1 MQKKRNMHPIKLV
14 VLDMAGTTIQDLH
27 EVEYCFKEAA
37 TLNQLQ
43 ASDERILALQ
53 GYAKLEVFRLLWTE
67 QLGEGNTDIEE
78 KAQQSYRDFRN
89 ILENYY
95 KEHPII
101 KTEGCET
108 LFDYLHQNNIYIALT
123 TGFYRKV
130 ANIILKKA
138 GWLDSL
144 NTNYLNVGNKTGIH
158 LSVTPD
164 EALSGRPNPA
174 MIHYAMKMLNIKD
187 PKSVI
192 NIGDTPVD
200 LQFGKNANVRLAL
213 AVSNGTH
220 SYDQLKNH
228 PNDGILANLSKLIPL
243 LENIKNEK
251 I

>member
-1 MQKKRNMHPIKLV
+1 MHPIKLV

-37 TLNQLQ
+37 KLNQLH

-67 QLGEGNTDIEE
+67 QLGENHSDIEP
-78 KAQQSYRDFRN
+78 KAQQSYTDFKN
-89 ILENYY
+89 ILEFYY

-101 KTEGCET
+101 KTEGCAA

-138 GWLDSL
+138 GWLESL
-144 NTNYLNVGNKTGIH
+144 NQNYVNISNKTGIH
-158 LSVTPD
+158 ISVTPD
-164 EALSGRPNPA
+164 ETGTGRPNPA
-174 MIHYAMKMLNIKD
+174 MIHHAMKMLGISN
-187 PKSVI
+187 PQEVI

-200 LQFGKNANVRLAL
+200 LAFGRNANVRLAL

-220 SYDQLKNH
+220 SYDQLKDY
-228 PNDGILANLSKLIPL
+228 PNDGILTSLNDLIPI

>member
-1 MQKKRNMHPIKLV
+1 MHPIKLV

-37 TLNQLQ
+37 KLNQLH

-67 QLGEGNTDIEE
+67 QLGEGHNKIEE
-78 KAQQSYRDFRN
+78 NAQQSYTDFKN
-89 ILENYY
+89 ILEFYY

-101 KTEGCET
+101 KTEGCSE
-108 LFDYLHQNNIYIALT
+108 LFEYLHQNNIYIALT

-138 GWLDSL
+138 GWLESL
-144 NTNYLNVGNKTGIH
+144 NQNYLNISNKSGIH
-158 LSVTPD
+158 ISVTPD
-164 EALSGRPNPA
+164 ETHAGRPKPD
-174 MIHYAMKMLNIKD
+174 MIQYAMKMLGIKD
-187 PKSVI
+187 PQQVI

-200 LQFGKNANVRLAL
+200 LAFGKNAGVRLAL
-213 AVSNGTH
+213 GVSNGTH
-220 SYDQLKNH
+220 THDQLIQY
-228 PNDGILANLSKLIPL
+228 PNDGILPSLKELITI